1 MIVYYF
7 KIWFKRLLCATIHYK
22 VSVTLLNNIEPTVKV
37 VPFSIIIIVKK
48 VNSYIMNYNE
58 CV

>member
-37 VPFSIIIIVKK
+37 VPFIIIIILYV
-48 VNSYIMNYNE
+48 
-58 CV
+58 